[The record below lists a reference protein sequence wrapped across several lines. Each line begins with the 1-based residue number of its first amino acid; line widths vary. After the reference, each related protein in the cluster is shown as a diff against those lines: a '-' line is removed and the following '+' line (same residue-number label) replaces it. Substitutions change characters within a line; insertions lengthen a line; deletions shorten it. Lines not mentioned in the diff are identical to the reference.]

1 MVRSLALC
9 LAQCLPPVGSQGTI
23 IKVLVRVLFVH
34 IVVEVRLSDTDRGL
48 EMFYGLFPHY
58 YDNICVMLFF
68 KPLYLAF

>member
-1 MVRSLALC
+1 MSSTVSAASGKSRDNHK
-9 LAQCLPPVGSQGTI
+9 GTSTCT
-23 IKVLVRVLFVH
+23 VCAH
-34 IVVEVRLSDTDRGL
+34 IVEVRLSDTDRGL